1 MNRVLY
7 YQCELFIGILS
18 RLLNTLVRIYTSS
31 KSVGTEEGRIDMT
44 TVNSASQPAPSHE
57 GLLARHPLFFY
68 FLIVFAFSWLMF
80 TPAVLTYYEILNLS
94 PSIVGLLGIAGLLGP
109 VLSGFIMTAAAE
121 GRPGV
126 RRWLRRIALW
136 RVGLQ
141 WYLFALIGLPIVMTL
156 ATLIVRPEALES
168 FRTLAPLAVLPYLSA
183 FVFMVLIGGPLF
195 EEPGWSGFAQP
206 RLQRL
211 HGPLVGGLILG
222 SLWALWH
229 LPGFL
234 IPSQDLT
241 DIPPRGTVVDFVV
254 FALAL
259 IGLRLVMQWV
269 FNHTKG
275 SVLMAILV
283 HASWNTFYSAALI
296 QLFPAPSVLG
306 SYLNLT
312 IAAGTLALLIVVL
325 TKGSLGYRHYQQE
338 EEYDQAT
345 VSI

>member
-1 MNRVLY
+1 MA
-7 YQCELFIGILS
+7 
-18 RLLNTLVRIYTSS
+18 TA
-31 KSVGTEEGRIDMT
+31 DA
-44 TVNSASQPAPSHE
+44 NSQLDAPPQ
-57 GLLARHPLFFY
+57 GVLARHPLIFY
-68 FLIVFAFSWLMF
+68 FLIAFSFSWLMF
-80 TPAVLTYYEILNLS
+80 LPAVLTYFGVLNLS
-94 PSIVGLLGIAGLLGP
+94 DSVVGVLGIVGLLGPL
-109 VLSGFIMTAAAE
+109 LSGFIMTAVTE
-121 GRPGV
+121 GGV
-126 RRWLRRIALW
+126 GIRRWLRRIVRW
-136 RVGLQ
+136 RVGFR
-141 WYLFALIGLPIVMTL
+141 WYLFTLVGLPVVMVLGT
-156 ATLIVRPEALES
+156 IVRPGALES
-168 FRTLAPLAVLPYLSA
+168 FQTLAPLSVLPYLSA

-234 IPSQDLT
+234 IPSEALT
-241 DIPPRGTVVDFVV
+241 DIPPRGTVLDFVV

-259 IGLRLVMQWV
+259 IGLRLIIMWV
-269 FNHTKG
+269 FNNTRG

-312 IAAGTLALLIVVL
+312 IAAGALALVLIAV
-325 TKGSLGYRHYQQE
+325 TRGRLGYQE
-338 EEYDQAT
+338 DDPELAAAPTYG
-345 VSI
+345 